1 MNNKIV
7 KKTVPVRIFEKNRS
21 RNGILLSL
29 HEGFW

>member
-21 RNGILLSL
+21 WNVILVRL
-29 HEGFW
+29 HKVFW